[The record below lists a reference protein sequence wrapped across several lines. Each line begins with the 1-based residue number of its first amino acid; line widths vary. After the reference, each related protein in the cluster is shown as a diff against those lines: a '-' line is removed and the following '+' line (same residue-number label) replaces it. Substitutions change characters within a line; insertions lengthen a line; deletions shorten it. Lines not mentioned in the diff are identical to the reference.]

1 MAKFPRTELE
11 VIALANGLIAGL
23 TANSTVYPSPPLTIE
38 ELTANLNKVIASQN
52 ATIAATAAAKEATI
66 AKNEALEMLT
76 DNLKRV
82 LRYAENTVN
91 YSDEKLELLGWG
103 GRSRPSS
110 QGAPGQVRSL
120 KIVSQRPAWIAL
132 DWKAPTEGGPVKAY
146 KVQRRITAEENEPVD
161 VGTALESKIALVNQP
176 RGKELIYQAIAI
188 NKAGE
193 GTPSNIVTVTL

>member
-1 MAKFPRTELE
+1 
-11 VIALANGLIAGL
+11 
-23 TANSTVYPSPPLTIE
+23 
-38 ELTANLNKVIASQN
+38 LTANLNKVIADLIAAGIPPEHIITGLSQN
-52 ATIAATAAAKEATI
+52 ATIAATAAAKEAKI

-120 KIVSQRPAWIAL
+120 KIVSQGPAWIAL
-132 DWKAPTEGGPVKAY
+132 D
-146 KVQRRITAEENEPVD
+146 
-161 VGTALESKIALVNQP
+161 
-176 RGKELIYQAIAI
+176 
-188 NKAGE
+188 
-193 GTPSNIVTVTL
+193 

>member
-1 MAKFPRTELE
+1 
-11 VIALANGLIAGL
+11 
-23 TANSTVYPSPPLTIE
+23 
-38 ELTANLNKVIASQN
+38 
-52 ATIAATAAAKEATI
+52 
-66 AKNEALEMLT
+66 MLT

-120 KIVSQRPAWIAL
+120 KIVSQGPAWIAL

>member
-1 MAKFPRTELE
+1 MAKFPRSESE
-11 VIALANGLIAGL
+11 VIALAQAVIGGL
-23 TANSTVYPSPPLTIE
+23 TANTTVYPSPPLTTE
-38 ELTANLNKVIASQN
+38 ELTANLNNLIATQN
-52 ATIAATAAAKEATI
+52 AMIAATAAAKEATI
-66 AKNEALEMLT
+66 TKNDAFETLT

-103 GRSRPSS
+103 GRSRPSA

-120 KIVSQRPAWIAL
+120 EIVSQGPGWIAL
-132 DWKAPTEGGPVKAY
+132 DWKGPKEGGPVKAY
-146 KVQRRITAEENEPVD
+146 KVQRRITASEDAPVD
-161 VGTALESKIALVNQP
+161 VATAIESEIALVNQP
-176 RGKELIYQAIAI
+176 RGKELIYQVIAI

>member
-1 MAKFPRTELE
+1 MT
-11 VIALANGLIAGL
+11 
-23 TANSTVYPSPPLTIE
+23 T
-38 ELTANLNKVIASQN
+38 NLNKVIASQN

-76 DNLKRV
+76 NNLKRV
-82 LRYAENTVN
+82 LRYAENIVN

-120 KIVSQRPAWIAL
+120 KIVSQGPAWIAL

-161 VGTALESKIALVNQP
+161 VGTALESEIALGDRT

-193 GTPSNIVTVTL
+193 GTPSNRVTVTL